1 MVRFQGLLCQLP
13 INLMGYSLLH
23 RGKKGG
29 SKTDKYIQ
37 VLLCLNK
44 GRTTDAGSSNDINGT
59 RP

>member
-23 RGKKGG
+23 RGKKRGVRL
-29 SKTDKYIQ
+29 KYIQ

-44 GRTTDAGSSNDINGT
+44 GRTTDAGSGNDINGT
-59 RP
+59 KP